1 MCGRKTLFS
10 SPEKIKK
17 QFNINKWKEES
28 IYRSNYNIAPTQ
40 DSLVLIYNQNN
51 IIKKMRWGFG
61 YEKSRRPIFNARIE
75 TLHLK
80 PSFSSLINGH
90 RCAILSDGYF
100 EWRTRGN
107 EKIPYFVY
115 DSEKKV
121 IPMAGLCKWDIDR
134 TGQKQLVYTII
145 TKQARQELHDI
156 HHREPFMLNNKGLYS
171 WLDNSNQIKRPTT
184 FLDNVLENIAYKQ
197 VSQYVNS
204 AKNNDRGCIEY
215 IK

>member
-10 SPEKIKK
+10 SSEKIKK
-17 QFNINKWKEES
+17 QFNINNWKEKS
-28 IYRSNYNIAPTQ
+28 IYQPNYNIAPTQ
-40 DSLVLIYNQNN
+40 NSLVLIYNQNN
-51 IIKKMRWGFG
+51 ILKKMRWGFG

-100 EWRTRGN
+100 EWRSIDN

-121 IPMAGLCKWDIDR
+121 IPIAGLCKWDVDR

-145 TKQARQELHDI
+145 TKQARGGLCNI
-156 HHREPFMLNNKGLYS
+156 HHREPFMLNNKGLKS
-171 WLDNSNQIKRPTT
+171 WLDNSNQIDEPIT
-184 FLDNVLENIAYKQ
+184 FLDNTLQNIAYKQ

-204 AKNNDRGCIEY
+204 VKNNDRGCIEY

>member
-10 SPEKIKK
+10 SSEKIKK
-17 QFNINKWKEES
+17 QFNINNWKEES
-28 IYRSNYNIAPTQ
+28 IYQPNYNIAPTQ
-40 DSLVLIYNQNN
+40 DSLVLIHNQNN
-51 IIKKMRWGFG
+51 ILKKMRCGFG

-100 EWRTRGN
+100 EWRSIDN

-115 DSEKKV
+115 HSEKKV
-121 IPMAGLCKWDIDR
+121 IPIAGLCKWDVDR
-134 TGQKQLVYTII
+134 TDQKQLVYTII
-145 TKQARQELHDI
+145 TKQAREGLCNI
-156 HHREPFMLNNKGLYS
+156 HHREPFMLNNKGLKS
-171 WLDNSNQIKRPTT
+171 WLDNSNQIDEPTT
-184 FLDNVLENIAYKQ
+184 FLDNTLQNIAYKQ

-204 AKNNDRGCIEY
+204 VKNNDRGCIEY